1 MWVFILHHIWKF
13 VPSSFDIIMFILK
26 VADLTHFLRA
36 NDSRLQFIWSS
47 EISGFRHLYLAT
59 ANSNHTLTRAR
70 AGSFI
75 SECCIHYPLVTQ
87 QQLTDGDWEVDG
99 KEVGIMHFPL
109 FTWLL
114 FHWVI
119 NIFSLFYHFYLDL
132 GGWES
137 ATYLLHG
144 QQRYTFRATSV
155 SVWTC
160 CCCYWS

>member
-99 KEVGIMHFPL
+99 KEVGIMYFPL

-119 NIFSLFYHFYLDL
+119 YIFSLFTIFIEIWVDENRQLIYFMGNKDTPLEQHL
-132 GGWES
+132 
-137 ATYLLHG
+137 
-144 QQRYTFRATSV
+144 
-155 SVWTC
+155 
-160 CCCYWS
+160 